1 MKQDE
6 KIKKLATKL
15 IRLMSDKKRLEMG
28 AGGSTT
34 GPIRGHR
41 DLETEELIGEM
52 NKCIVLWCSYMFHN
66 RYWKLFAEDQ
76 QQRIRELERTNGQL
90 KDKLMVAKQQFMAVQ
105 QQGTTMS
112 KSKRPPKSIPIMA
125 SPHPAP
131 SSIMLP
137 SPTPTRYWFSLS
149 HSVVI
154 AVPKSFHGHYY
165 FENSREFNL
174 HLELLSYVVKCF
186 HEIFSK

>member
-1 MKQDE
+1 
-6 KIKKLATKL
+6 
-15 IRLMSDKKRLEMG
+15 
-28 AGGSTT
+28 
-34 GPIRGHR
+34 
-41 DLETEELIGEM
+41 
-52 NKCIVLWCSYMFHN
+52 
-66 RYWKLFAEDQ
+66 
-76 QQRIRELERTNGQL
+76 
-90 KDKLMVAKQQFMAVQ
+90 MAVQ

-174 HLELLSYVVKCF
+174 HLELLSYVVKWF
-186 HEIFSK
+186 HEIFSNARKILQLFIVIRFHEKNLFFAGKEFIGPNLTLAEVRSKDTGDIYCIASNGYQPSVSQKFELTINCKSDFNSVKI